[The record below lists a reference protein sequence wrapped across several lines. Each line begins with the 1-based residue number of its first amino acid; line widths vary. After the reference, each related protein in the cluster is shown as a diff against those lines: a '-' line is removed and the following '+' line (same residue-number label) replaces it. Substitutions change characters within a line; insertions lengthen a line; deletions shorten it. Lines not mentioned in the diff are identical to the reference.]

1 MESIKTLIARKES
14 KLVDMTEMYEIL
26 NDKCDE
32 NIIQSRLLKSE
43 RKIYCSTAN
52 NIIRTFDK
60 LLNKYPDNDEIENNK
75 EIETKDLRFKI
86 NIINQK
92 LKKIRKENKF
102 YYPKL
107 SQTREIILKTCS
119 EITDLYKELGV
130 SL

>member
-1 MESIKTLIARKES
+1 MGSVKTLIARKES

-52 NIIRTFDK
+52 NIYRTFDK

-102 YYPKL
+102 YYTKL

>member
-102 YYPKL
+102 YYTKL